1 MRTDFKYA
9 RPLTFALAGATAI
22 SDAVYL
28 VYLRHH
34 HLVRAW
40 SGANSVLLGLFMLAL
55 SISAIGPRSRW
66 AGIASA
72 GVGIANVVVGGAFFF

>member
-28 VYLRHH
+28 VYL
-34 HLVRAW
+34 
-40 SGANSVLLGLFMLAL
+40 FMLAL

-66 AGIASA
+66 AGIAIA
-72 GVGIANVVVGGAFFF
+72 CVGIANVVVGGAFFF